1 MTRAA
6 CVSRPPALEV
16 SAQTVAGVDS
26 TKCSS
31 MLPVPCCPQKSE
43 SFQHL
48 KPSWLTTQVHFRLS
62 NAKHAQRTGS
72 ACPSRRAVTTG
83 GACWAKGPASV
94 SRAALSAV

>member
-16 SAQTVAGVDS
+16 SAQTVAGLDS
-26 TKCSS
+26 TKCKRHAACA
-31 MLPVPCCPQKSE
+31 MLSPEVE

-48 KPSWLTTQVHFRLS
+48 KPSWLTTQAHFRLS

-72 ACPSRRAVTTG
+72 ACPSRRAVITG